1 MFSPKVNMREPC
13 EQLAVQILLAWLG
26 APLFIVFLCSP
37 KRKQQQKKT
46 NLDILQFAAISF

>member
-1 MFSPKVNMREPC
+1 MRTTGRSNITR
-13 EQLAVQILLAWLG
+13 VTGRSG

-37 KRKQQQKKT
+37 KRKQQQQKT

>member
-1 MFSPKVNMREPC
+1 MFSPRVNMREPY
-13 EQLAVQILLAWLG
+13 EQLAVQILLAWLR

-37 KRKQQQKKT
+37 KRKQQKKT